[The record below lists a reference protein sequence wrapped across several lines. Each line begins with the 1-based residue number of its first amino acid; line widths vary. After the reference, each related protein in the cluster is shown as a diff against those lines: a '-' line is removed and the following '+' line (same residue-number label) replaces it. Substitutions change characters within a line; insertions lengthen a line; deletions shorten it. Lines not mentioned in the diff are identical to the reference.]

1 MKYLVVTSRAPI
13 SHEIQ
18 NGNEVINKNVG
29 GVVTAL
35 RRLMIQEG
43 GTWIAWGDGNADHD
57 YVNEDYEGYHISR
70 IILDNRDRK
79 GFYEE
84 YANGSLWPLFHY
96 FRDQMKFSPTGFRR
110 YEEVNRKFAERI
122 MKYADSETIIW
133 IHDYQLMLV
142 PGLLRQMG
150 STNLIIFTWHIPW
163 VASEFYSILPEARIL
178 IESLSKADMITFHT
192 EIYELNYRESL
203 RRLLGDD
210 NHPESRT
217 FVFALGIDYN
227 YYSSSSL
234 NNLPLK
240 TLKGKKLIFSVDR
253 LDYTKGLINRIIA
266 IEDLIKRYPKSRE
279 KFVYVMIVTPSRTS
293 VKQYMDL
300 KEELEMTI
308 GRVNGLYSDLS
319 WQPIVYIYRRISDSI
334 LINYYKKADIALI
347 TPLIDGLNLVSK
359 EFVAASQ
366 NGVLILSLF
375 AGSSY
380 GMRDALI
387 VNPNNPAQVA
397 EKIHQAMFFEPHE
410 INRKLWALKKTVQK
424 YDLDWWLTSIKK
436 EAMKIYDSKFRN
448 TRNIEKLEAGSGKRH
463 SDFP

>member
-13 SHEIQ
+13 SHEIA
-18 NGNEVINKNVG
+18 NGKEVINKNVG

-35 RRLMIQEG
+35 RRLMMQEG

-57 YVNEDYEGYHISR
+57 YINEDYEGYHISR
-70 IILDNRDRK
+70 IILDIRDRK

-84 YANGSLWPLFHY
+84 FANGSLWPLFHY
-96 FRDQMKFSPTGFRR
+96 FRDQMKLSPTGFKK

-122 MKYADSETIIW
+122 MKFAGRETIIW
-133 IHDYQLMLV
+133 IHDYQLMMV
-142 PGLLRQMG
+142 PGILREMG
-150 STNLIIFTWHIPW
+150 CSNLIIFTWHIPW
-163 VASEFYSILPEARIL
+163 VASEFYSILPEAKL
-178 IESLSKADMITFHT
+178 LLESLTKADMITFHT
-192 EIYELNYRESL
+192 EIYEMNFRESV

-210 NHPESRT
+210 PHYMTKT
-217 FVFALGIDYN
+217 FVFSLGIDYS
-227 YYSSSSL
+227 YYSLSSL

-240 TLKGKKLIFSVDR
+240 PLKGKKLIFSVDR
-253 LDYTKGLINRIIA
+253 LDYTKGMINRIIA

-300 KEELEMTI
+300 KEEIEMTI

-319 WQPIVYIYRRISDSI
+319 WQPIVYIYRRISDSV

-366 NGVLILSLF
+366 NGILILSVF
-375 AGSSY
+375 AGASY
-380 GMRDALI
+380 GMRDAIL

-397 EKIHQAMFFEPHE
+397 EKIHQAMFMEQHE
-410 INRKLWALKKTVQK
+410 INRRLWSLKKTVQK
-424 YDLDWWLTSIKK
+424 FDLEWWLSSIKK
-436 EAMKIYDSKFRN
+436 EAMRIYDNKFRHPAD
-448 TRNIEKLEAGSGKRH
+448 IEKIEAEHHGKPA
-463 SDFP
+463 DFP